1 MKTANSRE
9 QWLPRIDIHSADKKL
24 VIDAD
29 IPGVDKRDIKIEI
42 ENGILRIFGERRM
55 PERAALLQ
63 ERTPLLEERNY
74 GSFERSFE
82 LPDAYDL
89 KSIKAVYRGGVLT
102 LSIPRSVK
110 TEPCEIPVDYA

>member
-1 MKTANSRE
+1 MRQTND
-9 QWLPRIDIHSADKKL
+9 QWLPRIDIHSADKNL

-42 ENGILRIFGERRM
+42 ENGILRIFGERRT
-55 PERAALLQ
+55 PERAAHLL
-63 ERTPLLEERNY
+63 EGNTLLEERNY

-89 KSIKAVYRGGVLT
+89 NSIKAVYSGGVLT
-102 LSIPRSVK
+102 LSIPPSAK
-110 TEPCEIPVDYA
+110 AEPREIPVDYA